1 MSAESACLDLA
12 RRLAAAVDEDLARF
26 AREEAPHLDACP
38 PCRAR
43 LAQRDPAAL
52 FALLAFEKKG
62 DAFFAG
68 FETRV
73 MAGVREA
80 AREPRGGWLGA
91 ILRPRYLGLAAG
103 CAALAIAVAMLLE
116 SPGPAPVPGGL
127 GGRAAAGSATGTAP
141 SFTASV
147 LPGLESAPSSLAPIE
162 RDAAAPSPV
171 ESVASATARV
181 ISIQVAGPQHEA
193 SDLVLIVDPEM
204 PL

>member
-1 MSAESACLDLA
+1 MSAESACRDLA

-26 AREEAPHLDACP
+26 ARDEAPHLDACP

-73 MAGVREA
+73 MAGVRED
-80 AREPRGGWLGA
+80 ARETRGGWLGA
-91 ILRPRYLGLAAG
+91 LLRPRYLALGASAA
-103 CAALAIAVAMLLE
+103 AIAVAITLIARRE
-116 SPGPAPVPGGL
+116 APAPVSIA
-127 GGRAAAGSATGTAP
+127 RAPQPAAVLAQAP
-141 SFTASV
+141 ERASE
-147 LPGLESAPSSLAPIE
+147 LRPILE

-181 ISIQVAGPQHEA
+181 ISIQVAGPQQES
-193 SDLVLIVDPEM
+193 SDIVLIVDPEM